1 MVVTDIALQRLYHQR
16 LFGSPL
22 ETPAD
27 VVKRL
32 GAIQAQ
38 DYHGTKWSI
47 GLRMRNATDK
57 LVESAFNEG
66 TILRT
71 HVMRPTWHFVTPADI
86 RWLLELTASRVNAAN
101 AYMHRQVKLDDRLFL
116 RSNAVIAEALQDVQ
130 DLTRAE
136 LGSALGK
143 AGITAEG
150 VQLGYI
156 IQRAELDA
164 IVCRAPGEGNS
175 SPMPY

>member
-1 MVVTDIALQRLYHQR
+1 MVVIDITLQRLYHQR
-16 LFGSPL
+16 LFGFPF

-38 DYHGTKWSI
+38 DYHGAKWSI

-71 HVMRPTWHFVTPADI
+71 HAMRPTW
-86 RWLLELTASRVNAAN
+86 
-101 AYMHRQVKLDDRLFL
+101 
-116 RSNAVIAEALQDVQ
+116 AL
-130 DLTRAE
+130 
-136 LGSALGK
+136 
-143 AGITAEG
+143 
-150 VQLGYI
+150 
-156 IQRAELDA
+156 
-164 IVCRAPGEGNS
+164 CH
-175 SPMPY
+175 PY